1 MLARRRGV
9 AGRGAAISGKG
20 RTRHGKDKRNDER
33 MTGCRASRVL

>member
-20 RTRHGKDKRNDER
+20 RTGHGKDQRNDKR
-33 MTGCRASRVL
+33 MTGCRTSRAL